1 MRYSD
6 KYKVCYIAYP
16 KCASTSMVCH
26 LDSYIEDSDFFFW
39 HKKLSNTILNIH
51 GEYNYHLNIN
61 QVIDVLKVHNVN
73 FSEIFS
79 YTIIRNPWDL
89 CTSAFRHFEMDKNGY
104 TKFDN
109 DYDVNSA
116 GKYSFEKFL
125 ENYHLKFSLLDYAFD
140 SSGNQLVTK
149 IYKLEEFSIK
159 QLETDINN
167 FINTNIDFSRDYR
180 FNDDIKENAT
190 LKDKNF
196 REYYTSQ
203 WMIDKVEKLFQTD
216 IKIGNY
222 KF

>member
-26 LDSYIEDSDFFFW
+26 LDYYAYDSDFLFW
-39 HKKLSNTILNIH
+39 NEKLNKTITFIY
-51 GEYNYHLNIN
+51 GKCDYHLNIN
-61 QVIDVLKVHNVN
+61 QVIEVLKLHNVN
-73 FSEIFS
+73 FSDIFS

-89 CTSAFRHFEMDKNGY
+89 CTSAFRFLKIDKNGY
-104 TKFDN
+104 AKFEN
-109 DYDVNSA
+109 NYDVNSA
-116 GKYSFEKFL
+116 GEYPFEKFL
-125 ENYHLKFSLLDYAFD
+125 ENYNSIPSLLDYAFD

-159 QLETDINN
+159 QLETDIND

-180 FNDDIKENAT
+180 FNHNIVENAT
-190 LKDKNF
+190 VKDKHF
-196 REYYTSQ
+196 KEYYTSQ
-203 WMIDKVEKLFQTD
+203 WMINKVEKLYETD